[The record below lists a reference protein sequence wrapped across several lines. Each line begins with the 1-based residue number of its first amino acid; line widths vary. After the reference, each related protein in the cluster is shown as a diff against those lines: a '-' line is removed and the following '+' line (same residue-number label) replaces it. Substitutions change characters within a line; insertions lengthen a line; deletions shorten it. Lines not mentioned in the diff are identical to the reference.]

1 MHRATPPSPDPHA
14 GYVYK
19 TGTISFQYLVWE
31 AAAFREHFVGAK
43 LGARPLGP
51 CFGGGVLPTNP
62 KKPPGGSSRFLSF
75 GRLFSRLCWSA
86 LRGLGPLEHPLQ
98 KNGVSAGFLCACSS
112 GAVPAP
118 LTCLTGTH
126 SSLSRHSQRQ
136 TPACF
141 PEKRVP
147 KLLLFFFVEVRE
159 VLPTTGALTGFYG
172 SKNYARTRVG
182 SALVGADGEQ
192 IPGLQNTTLPFP
204 CSPTPWTGLHRARA
218 AEAGA
223 WIPFRN
229 QGVGPYRRVEA
240 AGVAT
245 ASARVP
251 TRVPLTWKEADSKK
265 YTLVPLASLV
275 HSSRLP
281 RFLLQRRARFT
292 ASPHA
297 NNASQKKNTLK
308 RCVRANLAIE
318 HRRQAQPQLQ

>member
-1 MHRATPPSPDPHA
+1 MARRKPEKNQTTAVHRATPPSPDPHA

-19 TGTISFQYLVWE
+19 TGTLSFQYLVWE

-118 LTCLTGTH
+118 LTYLTGTH

-147 KLLLFFFVEVRE
+147 KLLLFFLWKCARFCLPQARLQVFMGVR
-159 VLPTTGALTGFYG
+159 TTRGRALALRW
-172 SKNYARTRVG
+172 SARTGNKFRA
-182 SALVGADGEQ
+182 SRTRLY
-192 IPGLQNTTLPFP
+192 PFP
-204 CSPTPWTGLHRARA
+204 VRRRHGQAYIARERRKLALGFPFGTRASVRIA
-218 AEAGA
+218 AS
-223 WIPFRN
+223 
-229 QGVGPYRRVEA
+229 RRPA
-240 AGVAT
+240 
-245 ASARVP
+245 
-251 TRVPLTWKEADSKK
+251 
-265 YTLVPLASLV
+265 
-275 HSSRLP
+275 LP
-281 RFLLQRRARFT
+281 RQAPEFRQGCHLRGRKPT
-292 ASPHA
+292 AKSTP
-297 NNASQKKNTLK
+297 
-308 RCVRANLAIE
+308 
-318 HRRQAQPQLQ
+318 